1 VIVGDEIVKI
11 FFEIGAGAT
20 DGVDLV
26 AANHFGERQADLGG
40 AHGAGKSE
48 EHFSAAREELGV
60 GFGGVNDDGS
70 VEMAI
75 VMLDEGTDRTRDL
88 QTHKI
93 SFPKS
98 DGENTRGDGHRCERK
113 IKVRNNLRCS

>member
-1 VIVGDEIVKI
+1 MIVSDEVVKI
-11 FFEIGAGAT
+11 FFEIGTGAA
-20 DGVDLV
+20 DGVDFV
-26 AANHFGERQADLGG
+26 AADHFGERKADLGG
-40 AHGAGKSE
+40 AHGAGESE
-48 EHFSAAREELGV
+48 EHFSAAGKELGV
-60 GFGGVNDDGS
+60 GFGGVNDDGG

-75 VMLDEGTDRTRDL
+75 VMLDKRADRTDDL

-113 IKVRNNLRCS
+113 IKVRNNWRCS